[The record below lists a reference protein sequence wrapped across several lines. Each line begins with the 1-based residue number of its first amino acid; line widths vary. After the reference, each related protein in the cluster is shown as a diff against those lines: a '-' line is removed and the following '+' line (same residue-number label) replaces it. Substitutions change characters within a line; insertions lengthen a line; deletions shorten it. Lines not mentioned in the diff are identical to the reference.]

1 MGYTIVRKQEGDQV
15 RWDVKPKRLQREMS
29 ELERLQ
35 KEVKYLRAENAVLKK
50 LRDYRLREEAG
61 REKQHESSKS

>member
-1 MGYTIVRKQEGDQV
+1 MGRQ
-15 RWDVKPKRLQREMS
+15 PKKTSEEMS

-50 LRDYRLREEAG
+50 LRDYRLRDEAKLK
-61 REKQHESSKS
+61 KQQESSKN

>member
-1 MGYTIVRKQEGDQV
+1 MLLLRKQEGDQV
-15 RWDVKPKRLQREMS
+15 RWDVSRKKTSEEMS

-50 LRDYRLREEAG
+50 LRDYRLREEAE

>member
-1 MGYTIVRKQEGDQV
+1 MGILLLRKQEGDQV
-15 RWDVKPKRLQREMS
+15 RWDVSRKKTSEEMS

-50 LRDYRLREEAG
+50 LRDYRLREEAE